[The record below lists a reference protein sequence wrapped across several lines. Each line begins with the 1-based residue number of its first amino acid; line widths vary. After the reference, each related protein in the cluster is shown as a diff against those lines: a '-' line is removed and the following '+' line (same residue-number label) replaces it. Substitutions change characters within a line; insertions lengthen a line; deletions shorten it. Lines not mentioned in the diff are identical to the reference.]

1 MTDTKDPLAQSDLHN
16 ARGIELADRG
26 WLDEA
31 ANEFRKAI
39 ELDPKSA
46 HAHDNLAT
54 VHAEKGRYRE
64 ALAEYLTALE
74 LEPDSPTAHYNLAC
88 FLSSHSLDMAVGEYQ
103 RAIEEE
109 PGYRDAHVNLGI
121 TYADMGKYDEAKASL
136 KTAIELE
143 PEDTF
148 ARLELADLYMDD
160 EELRDAIGQLK
171 EVTRID
177 PNEYE
182 GFLNL
187 GICYAQK
194 GFYAE
199 AERCYLRALEL
210 NSQESLIPYNLS
222 ALYALWG
229 RLDDCVRFMRQAA
242 ALSRDEVLAWLA
254 EDNMFDAVRELPEF
268 QASLE
273 AVPPSADKNGG
284 AEDGGDSAEAD
295 LSKPPSRED

>member
-64 ALAEYLTALE
+64 ALTEYLTALE

-88 FLSSHSLDMAVGEYQ
+88 FLSSHSLDMAVSEYQ

-121 TYADMGKYDEAKASL
+121 TYADMGKYDEAKESL
-136 KTAIELE
+136 KTAISLE
-143 PEDTF
+143 PDDTF

-160 EELRDAIGQLK
+160 DELRDAIAQLK
-171 EVTRID
+171 DVTRID

-210 NSQESLIPYNLS
+210 NAQEALIPYNLS

-229 RLDDCVRFMRQAA
+229 RPDDCIRFMRQAVV
-242 ALSRDEVLAWLA
+242 LSRDEVLAWLA
-254 EDNMFDAVRELPEF
+254 EDNMVDAVRELPEF
-268 QASLE
+268 QASLT
-273 AVPPSADKNGG
+273 AVPEGAGAADGSSD
-284 AEDGGDSAEAD
+284 EDDDAAGDAD
-295 LSKPPSRED
+295 SPEPLTK